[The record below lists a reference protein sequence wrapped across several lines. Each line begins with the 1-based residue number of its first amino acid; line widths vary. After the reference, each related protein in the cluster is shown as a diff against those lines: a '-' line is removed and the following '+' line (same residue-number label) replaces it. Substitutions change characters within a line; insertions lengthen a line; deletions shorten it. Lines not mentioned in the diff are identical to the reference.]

1 MAKQKKVKV
10 KPTKHNAVINEKNEQ
25 LVVAKKFSLTKF
37 LVEVL
42 SASML
47 IAFGILIFI
56 KQNEAQFVVLL
67 ITGSIAVLGAL
78 LRIIPL
84 LKTLQ
89 AKESKII
96 SLVDILI
103 HSLLGAYLIFAAF
116 YFLNNP
122 EAKFS
127 EVNNNLFHYF
137 VAALLYTRA
146 VTYFWTTVIYKEKTT
161 KFSFWVH
168 IIAITIAVVFA
179 AWREISPKFIAFA
192 LAVLAF
198 ICAVGLSVDAGGG
211 YFRYRKSIK
220 NAVSKEEI
228 QTTEEDKV
236 EVPGN
241 NEKDII
247 DEIDPATI
255 PVDEPQQESNIVS

>member
-1 MAKQKKVKV
+1 MAKEKKIKA
-10 KPTKHNAVINEKNEQ
+10 KSTNENAVINEKNEQ
-25 LVVAKKFSLTKF
+25 LVVTKKFSLTKF
-37 LVEVL
+37 IIEIL
-42 SASML
+42 SAAML

-67 ITGSIAVLGAL
+67 ITGSVAVLGAL

-103 HSLLGAYLIFAAF
+103 HSLLGAYLIFSAF

-122 EAKFS
+122 ETKFS

-137 VAALLYTRA
+137 IAVLLYTRA
-146 VTYFWTTVIYKEKTT
+146 IVYFWTTVIYKERTT

-168 IIAITIAVVFA
+168 IAAITIAVVFA

-192 LAVLAF
+192 LAILAF
-198 ICAVGLSVDAGGG
+198 ICAVGISIDAGGG

-220 NAVSKEEI
+220 NAVSKEDI
-228 QTTEEDKV
+228 QTAQEDKV
-236 EVPGN
+236 EVPGV

-247 DEIDPATI
+247 DEIDPKTI
-255 PVDEPQQESNIVS
+255 PVEEPQQESNIVS